1 MNDFLTEKNKK
12 TELKEAFP
20 ELKDVVLVT
29 GVSDDLIA
37 QARQIMRQR
46 KEAKKQR
53 FSAGRLH
60 EKKIKMICKQ
70 MGRKKK

>member
-46 KEAKKQR
+46 KEAKK
-53 FSAGRLH
+53 
-60 EKKIKMICKQ
+60 
-70 MGRKKK
+70 